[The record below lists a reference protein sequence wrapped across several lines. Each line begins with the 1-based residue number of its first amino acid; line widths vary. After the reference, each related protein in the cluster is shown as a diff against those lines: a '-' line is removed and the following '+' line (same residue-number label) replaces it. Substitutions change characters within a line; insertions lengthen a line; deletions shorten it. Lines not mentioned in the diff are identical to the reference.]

1 MSHTQLSLYHR
12 DRRET
17 SSSHSRVL
25 TAANSNYQ
33 NTLMVPTAFPY
44 GPEPGPLGVNTST
57 RSPRQFHPLIALST
71 VLLIAIVA
79 FIAVSW
85 AGAQLIGMLL
95 ALYQ

>member
-1 MSHTQLSLYHR
+1 MSHTQSSLYHR
-12 DRRET
+12 DRREI

-25 TAANSNYQ
+25 TAANSNCQ
-33 NTLMVPTAFPY
+33 ITLTVPMAFPY

-57 RSPRQFHPLIALST
+57 HSPRQLQPFIALSA

>member
-25 TAANSNYQ
+25 TAANSNSQ
-33 NTLMVPTAFPY
+33 NALTVPTAFPY

-57 RSPRQFHPLIALST
+57 HGPHQLHPLIALST

-95 ALYQ
+95 AIYQ

>member
-17 SSSHSRVL
+17 SSHSRVL

-33 NTLMVPTAFPY
+33 NPRMVPMAFPY

-57 RSPRQFHPLIALST
+57 HCPRQFHPLIALST